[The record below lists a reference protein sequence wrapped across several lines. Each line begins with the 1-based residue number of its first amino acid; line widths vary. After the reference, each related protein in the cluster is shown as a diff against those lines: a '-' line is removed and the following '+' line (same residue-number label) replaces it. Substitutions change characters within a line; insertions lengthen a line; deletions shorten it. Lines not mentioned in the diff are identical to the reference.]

1 MSFIKF
7 LLDRK
12 IVVGL
17 MVVFIF
23 FIGLFSVTKLDR
35 ELFPPISF
43 DMALIQV
50 DAGELATMDVEQQV
64 TEPMEQVLSTVDGVE
79 SYESSSYIGQ
89 SAITVYIEE
98 GRGDEVFKDI
108 EAQMASLQTQLPA
121 IHQLE
126 TFQFSTEQPFDFF
139 MSISNGSMEEMT
151 EFAKNVVK
159 PRLEELSEVRE
170 VKFDGLENYEVSI
183 QFNQDTMEE
192 LNIDV
197 NQVIPMIQQSNLITS
212 LGTFTEEEN
221 EPTIRWDTTYE
232 GIEHIENLLIHTA
245 DGIKNLSEI
254 ADVSL
259 VRSDGSSA
267 VWKDGSKD
275 FIFTQVGRV
284 SNVTQIEMAEAVR
297 SEVEKIKEEGL
308 VSGFDFEYIVS
319 QADYIEDAI
328 DGVTYNILL
337 GGLLSILTL
346 ILFLRNIRATFIIGI
361 SIPAS
366 ILLTFSSMWILGYS
380 FNIISLIALG
390 LGIGMMVDASIVIM
404 ESIYRK
410 KEQGLGNR
418 EAVLKGI
425 KEVATAVLASML
437 TTVVVFLPIGLLG
450 GETGKFMMIL
460 SVVVIVTL
468 VSSVIVSFTLI
479 PSLSENFL
487 KVRTTQNEKREN
499 RTIRAYGSILSW
511 MTEKKRRR
519 YGVISLF
526 VAIFI
531 GSLFLT
537 TKIPM
542 TIMPDVFNR
551 YSEIM
556 VTLENGVTP
565 AEKEEIVSEMNNRLA
580 TITDVKENF
589 VLDHVEYLYVLINMT
604 TGDDVTVE
612 QKEVNE
618 QIFNE
623 LRQLEESHPIL
634 SVNSA
639 LDEGGGGFPVQVEIV
654 GENVDQL
661 SELAEDLKVEINQID
676 GIVGAKRTLDKQ
688 VEEQLIVL
696 NEDQMKE
703 DGVTAIQLFHEIH
716 ASQAKQPI
724 GHLSNTDA
732 SPIYVETKNSIEKKS
747 DLLALEINTPQ
758 GQKPLSDYMEL
769 ETIMAPTQIDR
780 KDGERVVKVLA
791 DISGRDLGSI
801 NRDVQ
806 ALIQQF
812 ETAEG
817 YTISISG
824 DLEAQQEAIQEIL
837 LILGIAIFL
846 VYVVMAVQFNHLVH
860 PIIVMTII
868 PMTITGVILGLFI
881 TQRELSIM
889 SAMGVIMLIGIVL
902 NNAILL
908 IDRTKQLRFE
918 DKSVHEAVIE
928 AGKNRIRPIFLTT
941 LTTVAGMF
949 PLAVSTGV
957 ASNYQAPLATVVI
970 TGLLFATLITL
981 LLIPAVYMLFDD
993 VARGVKRVFRRDNK
1007 ERITEL
1013 VDRNKETKV

>member
-1 MSFIKF
+1 MSLIKF

-12 IVVGL
+12 IFVGL

-23 FIGLFSVTKLDR
+23 FIGFFSVTKLDQ

-43 DMALIQV
+43 DMALIHV
-50 DAGELATMDVEQQV
+50 DAGELATLDVEQQV
-64 TEPMEQVLSTVDGVE
+64 TEPIEQVLSNIDGVD

-89 SAITVYIEE
+89 SAITVFIEE
-98 GRGDEVFKDI
+98 GRGDEVFKVI
-108 EAQMASLQTQLPA
+108 ESQTLPLQAQLPA
-121 IHQLE
+121 VNHLE
-126 TFQFSTEQPFDFF
+126 ALQYSTEQPFDFF
-139 MSISNGSMEEMT
+139 MSISNGSIEKMSQ
-151 EFAKNVVK
+151 FAKEVVK
-159 PRLEELSEVRE
+159 PRLEQLPEVRE
-170 VKFDGLENYEVSI
+170 VRFEGLEDYEVTI
-183 QFNQDTMEE
+183 QLQKDTMEE
-192 LNIDV
+192 LNLDV
-197 NQVIPMIQQSNLITS
+197 TQVSQFLQQSNIITS

-221 EPTIRWDTTYE
+221 EPIIRWDTTFE
-232 GIEHIENLLIHTA
+232 KIEHVENLTMPTS
-245 DGIKNLSEI
+245 DGMKHLHEI

-259 VRSDGSSA
+259 KVSEGSTG
-267 VWKDGSKD
+267 VWKDGSND

-297 SEVEKIKEEGL
+297 NEVEKMKEEGL
-308 VSGFDFEYIVS
+308 VNGFDFDYIVS
-319 QADYIEDAI
+319 QADYIADAI

-346 ILFLRNIRATFIIGI
+346 IVFLRNVRATLIIGI

-425 KEVATAVLASML
+425 KEVATAVFASML
-437 TTVVVFLPIGLLG
+437 TTIVVFIPIGLLG

-479 PSLSENFL
+479 PSLCENFL
-487 KVRTTQNEKREN
+487 KVSSKQKEIAEN
-499 RTIRAYGSILSW
+499 RTIRSYGNILSW
-511 MTEKKRRR
+511 MTKRKRRR
-519 YGVISLF
+519 YGVVGLF
-526 VAIFI
+526 AVMFI

-542 TIMPDVFNR
+542 TVMPDVFNR
-551 YSEIM
+551 YSEVMI
-556 VTLENGVTP
+556 TLESGVTP
-565 AEKEEIVSEMNNRLA
+565 TEKEEIVSQINNSLEN
-580 TITDVKENF
+580 ITDVKESF
-589 VLDHVEYLYVLINMT
+589 VLDQLDYLYLLINMT
-604 TGDDVTVE
+604 TGEEVTLE
-612 QKEVNE
+612 QKAVNE

-623 LRQLEESHPIL
+623 LRMLEEQFPVE
-634 SVNSA
+634 SVYSA
-639 LDEGGGGFPVQVEIV
+639 LDEGGGGYPIQLEVV
-654 GENVDQL
+654 GDDLERL
-661 SELAEDLKVEINQID
+661 KELAISLEEELNQTN
-676 GIVGAKRTLDKQ
+676 GIVGSKRTSEKH

-696 NEDQMKE
+696 KEEEMKE
-703 DGVTAIQLFHEIH
+703 DGLTALQLLQEMD
-716 ASQAKQPI
+716 ASQTKQPI
-724 GHLSNTDA
+724 GHLLDSDVT
-732 SPIYVETKNSIEKKS
+732 PIYIESENSLVKKS
-747 DLLALEINTPQ
+747 DLLDLEIETPQ
-758 GQKPLSDYMEL
+758 GQKSLSDYIKL
-769 ETIMAPTQIDR
+769 ETTMMPTQIDR
-780 KDGERVVKVLA
+780 KDGQRVVKVLA
-791 DISGRDLGSI
+791 DISDRDLGSV

-812 ETAEG
+812 NTPEG
-817 YTISISG
+817 YTVSISG
-824 DLEAQQEAIQEIL
+824 DLEAQQEAIQDML
-837 LILGIAIFL
+837 LILGIAVFL

-868 PMTITGVILGLFI
+868 PMTITGVILGLFV

-908 IDRTKQLRFE
+908 IDRTKQLRLE
-918 DKSVHEAVIE
+918 EKSIHEAVIE

-949 PLAVSTGV
+949 PLAISTGV

-970 TGLLFATLITL
+970 TGLLFSTLITL

-993 VARGVKRVFRRDNK
+993 VARGMKRLYRKK
-1007 ERITEL
+1007 EDLPNTSST
-1013 VDRNKETKV
+1013 RNQNH